1 MEVTEQET
9 DNQVVERFC
18 RFLLDYSPAPR
29 VPEDDEE
36 ENGGGGG
43 GSEERPYDK
52 MLVRFVFRSPRGARA
67 RGSSDVVVVRR
78 RRW

>member
-52 MLVRFVFRSPRGARA
+52 MLVRFVRSTRGARGRA
-67 RGSSDVVVVRR
+67 RIGRRGLRR